1 MINLLLFVCHLV
13 MAVNRLMS
21 HMNEHKWTACYIQI
35 YTREETQ
42 WEKKQ
47 IFQFFKPVNMSP
59 EEETLKIYALSVPHL
74 RSQFLGKSNL
84 FS

>member
-35 YTREETQ
+35 STREETQ
-42 WEKKQ
+42 
-47 IFQFFKPVNMSP
+47 
-59 EEETLKIYALSVPHL
+59 
-74 RSQFLGKSNL
+74 
-84 FS
+84 